1 MNHVLNR
8 RIQIIL
14 LTFFAYLALFALVP
28 NVLADNNVLQGSSVA
43 TGETVENDV
52 LLTGTAVSL
61 DGGVAGDALIVGRTV
76 VVNGDV
82 EGSMIIVGENVIM
95 NGQVEGS
102 VYALA
107 VSFSHLADA
116 VIGRSLYFLGVSLQ
130 TEKESEIGRDLTAV
144 TLGIQQAG
152 NVGRDPNIIAGI
164 GEIARLIL
172 DRINATTTGFTISDP
187 ASESESSSL
196 PPQIAGL
203 ERWAGSIGPAGSSQ
217 HLMLAQ
223 EEPVDEET
231 SQADALVD
239 WLVNRLRDLVS
250 YLLVG
255 GLLIWLF
262 PHHLDNWANLVRKK
276 PLAAGGWGLVAY
288 IMGFVAHLLF
298 FLLILAVGL
307 SLAFVTLWSLAW
319 AWWGVGFSALA
330 LTFSLF
336 LVAIAF
342 VSKIIIAYLFGRLL
356 FERYSSS
363 PNMRKPWPLLVGL
376 TVYVLLAGIPYLGWA
391 ISLVVTFLGL
401 GAIWLSYTD
410 HNKRQKEMADA
421 ETNS

>member
-1 MNHVLNR
+1 MNHVLDR
-8 RIQIIL
+8 RIQIIM
-14 LTFFAYLALFALVP
+14 LTFLACLALFALAP
-28 NVLADNNVLQGSSVA
+28 SVLADNDVLQGSSVA

-61 DGGVAGDALIVGRTV
+61 DGGVAGDVLIVGRTI

-82 EGSMIIVGENVIM
+82 QGSMIILGENVIM

-116 VIGRSLYFLGVSLQ
+116 VIDRSLYFLGVSLQ

-172 DRINATTTGFTISDP
+172 DRINATTTGFTISEP
-187 ASESESSSL
+187 GSASESSARPL
-196 PPQIAGL
+196 QIAGL
-203 ERWAGSIGPAGSSQ
+203 ERFAGSIGPAGSSPD
-217 HLMLAQ
+217 LMLAQ
-223 EEPVDEET
+223 DEPADEAT
-231 SQADALVD
+231 TQSNAFVD
-239 WLVNRLRDLVS
+239 WLVNRLRDLIS

-262 PHHLDNWANLVRKK
+262 PRHLENWADQVRNK

-288 IMGFVAHLLF
+288 IVGFVAQLLL
-298 FLLILAVGL
+298 FLLILAIGL

-319 AWWGVGFSALA
+319 AWWGVSLSALA
-330 LTFSLF
+330 LAFSLF

-342 VSKIIIAYLFGRLL
+342 ISKIILAYWFGRLL
-356 FERYSSS
+356 FERFSSS

-376 TVYVLLAGIPYLGWA
+376 TIYVILSGVPYLGWA
-391 ISLVVTFLGL
+391 ISLLVTFLGL
-401 GAIWLSYTD
+401 GAIWLAYTD
-410 HNKRQKEMADA
+410 RNNRQKVMAGA
-421 ETNS
+421 EIDT